1 MTDLL
6 LGVDVGGTKTHACL
20 STTHGEVIG
29 FGVAGG
35 GNWESVG
42 LDAVREVLATAVD
55 ACFIDVPAFPSDIVA
70 ATFSM
75 AGMDWPSDE
84 ARLRTCT
91 QTLGIGG
98 QVSIVN
104 DSFGALRAGITQSFG
119 LVNNAGT
126 GGVTA
131 GRNRAG
137 RVFRTMAEGW
147 GEGNGSSGLVTAAA
161 HEMALAHHGQVPP
174 TALTLEFQRLSGYST
189 ALGMFEAMA
198 RGGWELGSQHAPIV
212 LDLAGQG
219 DPAAI
224 RATVSVAEQHARDV
238 IGVARVLDM
247 IDDEAEVV
255 LAGSVHA
262 HANPVWTNAFTAVLS
277 ASFPGATLVPL
288 DAPPVIGSVLLAAD
302 SLGIQDSGLKAKLK
316 AGMSRIEPTRPLAAV
331 LGHP

>member
-247 IDDEAEVV
+247 LDDEAEVV

-262 HANPVWTNAFTAVLS
+262 HANPVWTAAF
-277 ASFPGATLVPL
+277 ASELYSSFAGARLVSL
-288 DAPPVIGSVLLAAD
+288 DVPPVIGSVLLSAD
-302 SLGIQDSGLKAKLK
+302 AVGLSGSGLKERLREGVSQFGQAPPMVW
-316 AGMSRIEPTRPLAAV
+316 AGVES
-331 LGHP
+331 